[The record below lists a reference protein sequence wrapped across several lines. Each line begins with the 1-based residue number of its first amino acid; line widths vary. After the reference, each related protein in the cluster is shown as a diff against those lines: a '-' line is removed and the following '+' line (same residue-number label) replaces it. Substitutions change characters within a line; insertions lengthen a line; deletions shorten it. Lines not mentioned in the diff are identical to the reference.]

1 MNDIRPEPA
10 RDPQDLE
17 RFLVER
23 QNAGDID
30 GMLVLFEADAVVDVG
45 GGRLLRGTDAIRG
58 YYEELKAEGRR
69 FQVGVQQPAVIS
81 GDLALT
87 STLSPNGSVTAE
99 VARRQPDGTWRWV
112 IDRYEIARHQRVPA
126 TAGRPVASDP
136 RNDFG

>member
-1 MNDIRPEPA
+1 MRDISPEPA

-23 QNAGDID
+23 QNEGDID
-30 GMLVLFEADAVVDVG
+30 GMLVLFEPDAVVDVG
-45 GGRLLRGTDAIRG
+45 GGRLIRGTDAIRA

-112 IDRYEIARHQRVPA
+112 IDRYEIARH
-126 TAGRPVASDP
+126 
-136 RNDFG
+136 